1 LPTSVRAR
9 DDKEEPVR
17 VFESLDDFRA
27 AVGQE
32 LGAGEWHTVDQAQID
47 AFADATLDHQW
58 VHVDPIRAASGPFGT
73 TIAHGYLTLSLIPFL
88 AESVYRVDG
97 PAMGVNYG
105 LEKVR
110 FPSAVPVGSRIRVR
124 ATLAN
129 CDKVPL
135 GARCTVHFVVEV
147 DGGERPAC
155 TAEAVFILAST
166 TP

>member
-1 LPTSVRAR
+1 M
-9 DDKEEPVR
+9 R
-17 VFESLDDFRA
+17 VFGSLDDFRA

-32 LGAGEWHTVDQAQID
+32 LGAGEWHTVDQAQVD

-58 VHVDPIRAASGPFGT
+58 VHVDPVRAASGPFGT
-73 TIAHGYLTLSLIPFL
+73 TVAHGYLTLSLIPFL
-88 AESVYRVDG
+88 AESVYRVAG
-97 PAMGVNYG
+97 VAMGVNYG

-110 FPSAVPVGSRIRVR
+110 FPAPVPTGSRIRAS
-124 ATLAN
+124 ATLVS
-129 CDKVPL
+129 CDEVPL